1 MISIKD
7 YINKVDET
15 VRFLKEKIKRKPS
28 VVIILGTGLGGLI
41 ESIEVDTLLPYE
53 QIPHFPR
60 STVEGHQGNLI
71 FGKLKGKDV
80 AVLQGRFHYYE
91 GYSTRELTFP
101 LRTLSQLGAEMLVVT
116 NAAGG
121 LDTNFIPGTIMV
133 ISDHLNFIGENPL
146 RGKNVDAWGPR
157 FPDLSEPYDR
167 KLIDLTMQ
175 CADTL
180 NMTNVTTGIYVAIPG
195 PSLETPAE
203 TRFLRGTGAD
213 AVGMSSVPE
222 VIVAK
227 HAGMKVLGLS
237 AVANVNDP
245 DNFTPILLDDIIK
258 AAQEIEPGLQEL
270 IKKVLSTL

>member
-1 MISIKD
+1 MISIED
-7 YINKVDET
+7 YKYKVDET
-15 VRFLKEKIKRKPS
+15 VSFLKEKMKRAPS

-41 ESIEVDTLLPYE
+41 DSIEIDTLLPYE
-53 QIPHFPR
+53 EIPHFPR

-71 FGKLKGKDV
+71 FGNLNGKDV

-101 LRTLSQLGAEMLVVT
+101 LRTLALLGAKTLVVT

-121 LDTNFIPGTIMV
+121 LDTDLVPGTIMV
-133 ISDHLNFIGENPL
+133 IRDHLNFIGENPL
-146 RGKNVDAWGPR
+146 RGENVDDWGPR

-167 KLIDLTMQ
+167 KLIAATLQ
-175 CADTL
+175 CAEKLD
-180 NMTNVTTGIYVAIPG
+180 MTNVTTGVYVAIPG

-203 TRFLRGTGAD
+203 TRFLRLTGAD

-237 AVANVNDP
+237 AVANINDP
-245 DNFTPILLDDIIK
+245 DNFIPIMLDDIIK
-258 AAQEIEPGLQEL
+258 AAQRIEPDMQEL
-270 IKKVLSTL
+270 IKEVLSVI

>member
-1 MISIKD
+1 MISIED
-7 YINKVDET
+7 YKKRVDDT
-15 VRFLKEKIKRKPS
+15 VSFLKEKMKQAPS
-28 VVIILGTGLGGLI
+28 VVIILGTGLGGLVD
-41 ESIEVDTLLPYE
+41 SIEVDTLLPYE
-53 QIPHFPR
+53 KVPNFPR
-60 STVEGHQGNLI
+60 STVEGHRGNLI
-71 FGKLKGKDV
+71 LGNLNGKDV

-101 LRTLSQLGAEMLVVT
+101 LRVLSLLGAETLIVT

-121 LDTNFIPGTIMV
+121 LDTGFNPGTIMA
-133 ISDHLNFIGENPL
+133 IRDHLNFIGENPL
-146 RGKNVDAWGPR
+146 RGENVDAWGPR
-157 FPDLSEPYDR
+157 FPDLSKPYDTE
-167 KLIDLTMQ
+167 LLDITMQ
-175 CADTL
+175 CAEKL
-180 NMTNVTTGIYVAIPG
+180 HMTNVTAGVYVAIPG

-203 TRFLRGTGAD
+203 TRFLKNAGAD

-245 DNFTPILLDDIIK
+245 DNFIPILLDDIIK

-270 IKKVLSTL
+270 IKEILRAI

>member
-1 MISIKD
+1 MMHTGD
-7 YINKVDET
+7 YKNKVDET
-15 VRFLKEKIKRKPS
+15 VLFLKGKIKKNPS

-41 ESIEVDTLLPYE
+41 DSIEIDTLLPYE

-60 STVEGHQGNLI
+60 STVEGHKGNLI
-71 FGKLKGKDV
+71 FGKLSGKDV
-80 AVLQGRFHYYE
+80 AVLEGRFHYYE

-101 LRTLSQLGAEMLVVT
+101 LRTISLLGAQTLVVT

-121 LDTNFIPGTIMV
+121 LDTNFTPGTIM
-133 ISDHLNFIGENPL
+133 IIRDHLNFIGENPL
-146 RGKNVDAWGPR
+146 RGENVDAWGPR
-157 FPDLSEPYDR
+157 FPDLSEPYDK
-167 KLIDLTMQ
+167 KLISVTMQ
-175 CADTL
+175 CAEKLD
-180 NMTNVTTGIYVAIPG
+180 MANVTTGVYVAIPG

-203 TRFLRGTGAD
+203 TKFLRNAGAD

-245 DNFTPILLDDIIK
+245 DNFSPILLDDIIK
-258 AAQEIEPGLQEL
+258 AAQEIEPRLQ
-270 IKKVLSTL
+270 

>member
-1 MISIKD
+1 MISIDD

-28 VVIILGTGLGGLI
+28 VAIILGTGLGGLI

-53 QIPHFPR
+53 QIPHFPK

-101 LRTLSQLGAEMLVVT
+101 LRTLSQLGAETLVVT

-121 LDTNFIPGTIMV
+121 LDTSFIPGTIMV
-133 ISDHLNFIGENPL
+133 ISDHLNFIWENPL

-203 TRFLRGTGAD
+203 TKFLRLAGAD

-245 DNFTPILLDDIIK
+245 DNFAPILLDDIIK

>member
-1 MISIKD
+1 MISIED
-7 YINKVDET
+7 YKNKVDEA
-15 VRFLKEKIKRKPS
+15 VSFLKIKIKRAPS

-41 ESIEVDTLLPYE
+41 DSIEIDTLLPYK

-71 FGKLKGKDV
+71 FGKLSGKDV

-101 LRTLSQLGAEMLVVT
+101 LRTISLLGAETLVVT

-121 LDTNFIPGTIMV
+121 LDTSYIPGTIMV
-133 ISDHLNFIGENPL
+133 IRDHLNFIGENPL
-146 RGKNVDAWGPR
+146 RGENVDVWGPR
-157 FPDLSEPYDR
+157 FPDLSEPYDQE
-167 KLIDLTMQ
+167 LIDLTLQ
-175 CADTL
+175 CAEKL
-180 NMTNVTTGIYVAIPG
+180 HMPNVTTGIYVAIPG

-203 TRFLRGTGAD
+203 TKFLRNAGAD

-227 HAGMKVLGLS
+227 HAGMRILGLS

-245 DNFTPILLDDIIK
+245 DNFAPILLDDIIK
-258 AAQEIEPGLQEL
+258 TAQEIESGMQKL
-270 IKKVLSTL
+270 IKEVLRTI